1 MSSSWL
7 EIIYVIA
14 AIFTIYLGYE
24 TSGLFASFLIFIAGI
39 LFFFIFVREGKQGS
53 RGYNILLKRAA
64 HQREESRTNRQIRR
78 LKHKQSYVRKA
89 AVEALGSIE
98 TDQAADALKQALG
111 NDDDLYVRS
120 TAVEALGKI
129 GTNKAVD
136 ALKPAL
142 MDKESYVSKAAVKA
156 LGKIGT
162 DYAAGAIMEAWGN
175 DDLYVR
181 STAVEALGKIGTNK
195 AVDALKP
202 ALMDKES
209 YVSNAAVKALGKI
222 GTDTAVDMLKN
233 ALINPDWGARKQ
245 VAQELDSLN
254 WEPSDDKEKAYYMIA
269 KSEWG
274 EIPKLGKPAVQPLI
288 HALTYQP
295 FFDRYQAA
303 EALGKIR
310 DSVAVEPLIKALE
323 DRDKLLRSSAAESL
337 GKIGD
342 DRALDPLIDALRDNE
357 AAVRRQAAGS
367 LGKLALP
374 KAIGPLKD
382 RLKDLD
388 SGVRR
393 ETAESLDELGWRPSN
408 EEDEAYC
415 LIAWQRWPQVERLGK
430 PAVLPLI
437 HTLKGFDERI
447 EERAIS
453 SLANIGNAIGEPAI
467 SLMIEALRDEPSHV
481 RSSISFALGRI
492 GSQAVPLLLAATK
505 DDHENVRIGARN
517 ALARVDPSQPP

>member
-1 MSSSWL
+1 MPSSWL

-111 NDDDLYVRS
+111 ND
-120 TAVEALGKI
+120 
-129 GTNKAVD
+129 
-136 ALKPAL
+136 
-142 MDKESYVSKAAVKA
+142 
-156 LGKIGT
+156 
-162 DYAAGAIMEAWGN
+162 